1 MPITAPPAATRV
13 ARATC
18 ARCLRP
24 ARACICG
31 WAAPTANQVEVLLL
45 QHPLE
50 TGHAKNSLAL
60 LRLSLARCTVAVGE
74 AFAPHELQRLL
85 HGPGPGGAQPVLL
98 YPAPPG
104 APALALDAHG
114 PPPRLVVLD
123 ATWRKSRGM
132 LAANPALQA
141 LPRLSLSAP
150 PPSRYLIRK
159 AHKPG
164 QLSTLEA
171 VCHAL
176 AQLEGDAARYQP
188 LLRAFDGFVAQQ
200 LAFRGGTL

>member
-1 MPITAPPAATRV
+1 MSSAPSRPV
-13 ARATC
+13 C
-18 ARCLRP
+18 SDCLRP
-24 ARACICG
+24 ARACICV
-31 WAAPTANQVEVLLL
+31 WAVPTANQVDVLLL

-50 TGHAKNSLAL
+50 AGHAKNSLTL
-60 LRLSLARCTVAVGE
+60 LRLSLARHTVAVGE
-74 AFAPHELQRLL
+74 AYAPAELQQLL
-85 HGPGPGGAQPVLL
+85 HGSGPGKVQPVLL
-98 YPAPPG
+98 YPASPG
-104 APALALDAHG
+104 APSFRPAPGG
-114 PPPRLVVLD
+114 PPLRLVVLD
-123 ATWRKSRGM
+123 ATWRKSRKM
-132 LAANPALQA
+132 LALNPALQA

-150 PPSRYLIRK
+150 PPSQYLIRK

-200 LAFRGGTL
+200 LAFRDGSD